1 MIPGSMVI
9 HKNFADFVLFLYVH
23 MAYADGG
30 LHHSE
35 KDVIVDKMHK
45 LFPKENNPLKKLEAA
60 EKEYMGLDSK
70 KVPGLILDTFRQFRE
85 VKFVQKYKIYTDMY
99 DIINA
104 DGEVH
109 SSEKAAL
116 EELKKII
123 NLGAAAK
130 G

>member
-1 MIPGSMVI
+1 MVI

-35 KDVIVDKMHK
+35 KEVIIDKMLK
-45 LFPKENNPLKKLEAA
+45 LFPQENNPLKKLDGA
-60 EKEYMGLDSK
+60 EKEYVRLDSK
-70 KVPGLILDTFRQFRE
+70 IVPTVILDTFRHFKE
-85 VKFVQKYKIYTDMY
+85 VKFVQKYKIYIDMY

-109 SSEKAAL
+109 ELETEAL

-123 NLGAAAK
+123 DLGAAAK
-130 G
+130 V